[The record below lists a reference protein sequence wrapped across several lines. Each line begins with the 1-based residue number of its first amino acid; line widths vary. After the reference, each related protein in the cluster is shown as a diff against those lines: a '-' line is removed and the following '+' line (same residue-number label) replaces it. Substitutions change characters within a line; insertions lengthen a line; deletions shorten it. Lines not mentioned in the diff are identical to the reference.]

1 MVMQNLYIVYGRPS
15 WSSKFLIATINTCGR
30 FEPLKFELTSNGVC
44 NNGVANVKCVAWT
57 TPKGVTHDENGNRL
71 HQNHHLPYVV
81 QPLPYKWRLMR
92 VGIAKTA
99 ASGVLC
105 PNRCYVTVPP
115 RSGALHTHRN
125 CQWVC
130 VPLKKMYEDADYVDV
145 TEQVAKEISTQANK
159 GTISFDDAVAP
170 VSNEVPAGVD
180 PETGEIKE
188 PQGETSTENQ
198 ASTEDDGPG
207 Y

>member
-1 MVMQNLYIVYGRPS
+1 MSMLQ
-15 WSSKFLIATINTCGR
+15 
-30 FEPLKFELTSNGVC
+30 
-44 NNGVANVKCVAWT
+44 
-57 TPKGVTHDENGNRL
+57 NRL
-71 HQNHHLPYVV
+71 
-81 QPLPYKWRLMR
+81 R
-92 VGIAKTA
+92 
-99 ASGVLC
+99 
-105 PNRCYVTVPP
+105 
-115 RSGALHTHRN
+115 
-125 CQWVC
+125 
-130 VPLKKMYEDADYVDV
+130 KKFP
-145 TEQVAKEISTQANK
+145 TQANK

>member
-1 MVMQNLYIVYGRPS
+1 M
-15 WSSKFLIATINTCGR
+15 SSVWHGLL
-30 FEPLKFELTSNGVC
+30 LKVLRMMRTE
-44 NNGVANVKCVAWT
+44 
-57 TPKGVTHDENGNRL
+57 NRL

-81 QPLPYKWRLMR
+81 QPLPYKWRLMSKWR
-92 VGIAKTA
+92 TMPEQMLRYRA
-99 ASGVLC
+99 ASFWCSTYSPELSMGM
-105 PNRCYVTVPP
+105 RTVEE
-115 RSGALHTHRN
+115 N
-125 CQWVC
+125 V
-130 VPLKKMYEDADYVDV
+130 EDADYVDV